1 MKFIK
6 KYEEKSNYGG
16 LLLIDGW
23 HIIWNLVVDTLYHSF
38 QKHNV
43 SLKVYPKMHFP
54 KDYFRVLKQ
63 IFRVLLF
70 WGWSQ

>member
-1 MKFIK
+1 MPYQGI
-6 KYEEKSNYGG
+6 
-16 LLLIDGW
+16 GW

-43 SLKVYPKMHFP
+43 GLEVYPKMHFS

-63 IFRVLLF
+63 IFRVLF
-70 WGWSQ
+70 FRGGPNS